1 MDRRVAESEALLATA
16 HFRSAL
22 AVTQATRQEI
32 ETLAPHP
39 ELGSLRARL
48 EVMSATAEVALG
60 RRDQARQSL
69 IRALE
74 ADPSLA
80 LDERTASPKLLDLL
94 REARRHT
101 GIAEPPQ

>member
-1 MDRRVAESEALLATA
+1 MDRRVAEIEALLATA